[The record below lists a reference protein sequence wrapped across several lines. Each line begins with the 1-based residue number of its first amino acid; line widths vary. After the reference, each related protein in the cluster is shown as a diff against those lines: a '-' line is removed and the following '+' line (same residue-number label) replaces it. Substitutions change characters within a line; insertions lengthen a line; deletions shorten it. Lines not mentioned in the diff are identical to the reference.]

1 MIAKWLFDRT
11 VALVGLVLAA
21 PLILYV
27 ALLIRIKMP
36 GGPVIFKQERV
47 GRNGKLFTL
56 YKFRSMVAEHSGTVI
71 SIAGEKRITPLGAK
85 LRRYKLDEI
94 PQLWNVLI
102 GDMSFVGPRPDVK
115 SEIDKLTE
123 YQKGILAVRPGIT
136 SPASIKYD
144 NEEQILA
151 AQPNPQEYYYN
162 VILPDK
168 IEMNLQYI
176 QNWTFCKDLA
186 CIFNTI
192 F

>member
-151 AQPNPQEYYYN
+151 AQPNPQELSL
-162 VILPDK
+162 IH
-168 IEMNLQYI
+168 I
-176 QNWTFCKDLA
+176 
-186 CIFNTI
+186 
-192 F
+192 